1 MPGRVLPAVEVLW
14 VDAASGGGWAS
25 PDQYVRDHGTLIE
38 IRSVGLLLSRDRRRL
53 VLVQSCDNQPGERR
67 RGAGSPPIPP
77 GGGPRGLGPRG
88 PGGRPP
94 HPALVRVRR
103 AVSPPRLGRHR
114 GSPGP
119 DLGRARRRP

>member
-1 MPGRVLPAVEVLW
+1 MPGRVLPVVEVTW

-67 RGAGSPPIPP
+67 RVADSLTIPAAGV
-77 GGGPRGLGPRG
+77 R
-88 PGGRPP
+88 
-94 HPALVRVRR
+94 RVRR
-103 AVSPPRLGRHR
+103 LR
-114 GSPGP
+114 
-119 DLGRARRRP
+119 